1 MSFLVIYDQALI
13 FLFIFAITYGLL
25 HRVKLIDAPSVNG
38 LIALAVALITA
49 LSAPTLN
56 FLLNFIPSVTVF
68 IVILFL
74 MFFLLLAAFIPTEN
88 IKDYVAHSGLLVSM
102 IIAIILI
109 LALYTLYSLGAFSLT
124 GTSLSSSST
133 PGFTL
138 NPQFII
144 SILTLVI
151 MIAGVYFMTRK
162 PNA

>member
-1 MSFLVIYDQALI
+1 
-13 FLFIFAITYGLL
+13 
-25 HRVKLIDAPSVNG
+25 
-38 LIALAVALITA
+38 
-49 LSAPTLN
+49 
-56 FLLNFIPSVTVF
+56 
-68 IVILFL
+68 
-74 MFFLLLAAFIPTEN
+74 LAAFIPTEN

-109 LALYTLYSLGAFSLT
+109 LALYTLYSLGAFSLN